1 MHTVFYLILAPQNL
15 YRLLDWIKITIVDKM
30 SSLIVAID
38 IRIFLVTKL
47 NKAKEIQRPKRALN
61 EKKYDQV
68 CQI

>member
-1 MHTVFYLILAPQNL
+1 
-15 YRLLDWIKITIVDKM
+15 M